1 MIVIPI
7 GNKKIEYALKEYRQK
22 VDKLSTIKELKER
35 KTFKK
40 KSVKRREEINR
51 AKYKNR
57 YDKGI

>member
-1 MIVIPI
+1 MIIIPI

-51 AKYKNR
+51 SKYKNR

>member
-1 MIVIPI
+1 MIIIPI
-7 GNKKIEYALKEYRQK
+7 GNKKIEYFLKEYRQK
-22 VDKLSTIKELKER
+22 VDRLGTIKELKER

>member
-1 MIVIPI
+1 MIIIPI
-7 GNKKIEYALKEYRQK
+7 GNKKIEYALKEYRQR

>member
-1 MIVIPI
+1 MIIIPI

-22 VDKLSTIKELKER
+22 VDRLGTIKELKER

>member
-1 MIVIPI
+1 MIIIPI

-22 VDKLSTIKELKER
+22 VDKLGTIKELRDR

-40 KSVKRREEINR
+40 KSIKRREELNR

>member
-1 MIVIPI
+1 MIIIQI
-7 GNKKIEYALKEYRQK
+7 GNKKIEYALKEYRQR

>member
-1 MIVIPI
+1 MIIIPI